1 MDKKMD
7 KKKEMVDKVMADF
20 MMSIMD
26 AFGLDYLCYE
36 RSRRG
41 AFLVGFT
48 KDRPSFNCGTWVS
61 GRGWVMSIQL
71 TKPLYKGFEEMVLAS
86 SDCGWYVRD
95 DGKGLDCGK
104 CSWSRELF

>member
-1 MDKKMD
+1 MGKDK
-7 KKKEMVDKVMADF
+7 ERVNVVMADV
-20 MMSIMD
+20 MRNIMD
-26 AFGLDYLCYE
+26 AFWLDYLCYE

-48 KDRPSFNCGTWVS
+48 KDMPVFNGGTWTS
-61 GRGWVMSIQL
+61 GLGWVVSIQL
-71 TKPLYKGFEEMVLAS
+71 TKPLYQGFEKMVLAS

-104 CSWSRELF
+104 CIWSRELF